1 MNLYD
6 KHFIHK
12 VWDESLR
19 YKYVLPSNDLKEIR
33 NYIKGNY
40 GGYTSVYPSDD
51 KDFPFKVEYLGNFKY
66 VYYDPY
72 RNEKLEYYEGTPLEV
87 KIKGKWVD
95 VKNDKFKWNREYRI
109 KVSSADNS
117 IFETNIY
124 EMNEDKTKFDKIMEF
139 LRKILKSK
147 NS

>member
-6 KHFIHK
+6 KRFIHK

-19 YKYVLPSNDLKEIR
+19 YRCVLPSNDLKEIR
-33 NYIKGNY
+33 NCIKGNY

-51 KDFPFKVEYLGNFKY
+51 KDFPFKNEYLGNFKY

-72 RNEKLEYYEGTPLEV
+72 RNEKLEYYKGTPLEV

-95 VKNDKFKWNREYRI
+95 VKNDKFKWNCEYRI
-109 KVSSADNS
+109 KVSGADNS

-124 EMNEDKTKFDKIMEF
+124 EMNEDKTRFSKIMEF
-139 LRKILKSK
+139 FKKILEK
-147 NS
+147 

>member
-19 YKYVLPSNDLKEIR
+19 YRCVLPSNDLKEIKDCV
-33 NYIKGNY
+33 KGNY
-40 GGYTSVYPSDD
+40 GGYMSVYPSDD
-51 KDFPFKVEYLGNFKY
+51 EDFPFKNEYLGNFKY

-72 RNEKLEYYEGTPLEV
+72 WYEKLEYYKGTPLEV

-95 VKNDKFKWNREYRI
+95 VKKKNDKFKWNHEY
-109 KVSSADNS
+109 
-117 IFETNIY
+117 
-124 EMNEDKTKFDKIMEF
+124 
-139 LRKILKSK
+139 
-147 NS
+147 